1 MATFVVDTSDV
12 VGDGTTNHLQE
23 RRDAAGFFC
32 STSGS
37 YFMDKESLAEHYKSD
52 FHRYNLKRKVAG
64 LPPVTKEWFDAR
76 KQQLAITSSAAA
88 AVPVTKIWLDPLS
101 KKKFLSEST
110 FATFTRS
117 KKYTELVRKSGA
129 PAPEP
134 VVYIRREEEPP
145 AAVAAAAAPVRDLN
159 TPAHTAS
166 GKVVGFN
173 IKKASRGWPSVE
185 VSLHLGISGNSGMP
199 PAVPTPTDWAPK
211 AVGSLTGTLAR
222 PHTLGCEIGS
232 GPNCEAE
239 NSRIGASSGG
249 QATSNPADGTL
260 PHPPPAHP
268 HPTHV
273 CISVLVS
280 ALQAGAAQPEEEEEG
295 SQDGWETASEASE
308 AGEVEM
314 EEQAA
319 AGDEEESDHK
329 FLPGTEQDPST
340 WEDWNL
346 CRSLFDNHVSA
357 SLEANLEYM
366 FKTVGFYFPDVEFLR
381 DPEGLLQYLGSK
393 LQYGLVPLYVSGD
406 NTSAKQYRSLHAVQ
420 RHMVDTQQ
428 CKMLFD
434 DNEEEY
440 YDYYNYEG
448 QDEDAEGGAGFEN
461 PVRDMRGGEQTE
473 KRGGSRTSSKVLGS
487 REFAR
492 YYKQG
497 HRHVVRLDSVV
508 INTVL
513 AKYRALGIMAIHGE
527 DTRDI
532 GTKKA
537 ATLQQN
543 RYHNWRIK
551 TNMGVNVNA
560 SSKRANIKLPKNVTY

>member
-211 AVGSLTGTLAR
+211 A
-222 PHTLGCEIGS
+222 
-232 GPNCEAE
+232 
-239 NSRIGASSGG
+239 
-249 QATSNPADGTL
+249 
-260 PHPPPAHP
+260 
-268 HPTHV
+268 
-273 CISVLVS
+273 
-280 ALQAGAAQPEEEEEG
+280 AGAAQPEEEEEG

-448 QDEDAEGGAGFEN
+448 QDEDAEGGNQLALEDGESGTAAGGFELVIASN
-461 PVRDMRGGEQTE
+461 TGGT
-473 KRGGSRTSSKVLGS
+473 KVLGS